1 MNDDILKN
9 VALKYRVSKDEVI
22 EEINRSILEA
32 CKNPDAPI
40 NKIGAG
46 DVPTADEVIA
56 YVLKMLSA
64 SYMNWNTPLQV
75 CKGVIFCEI
84 ISIKYSYKFINY
96 VECIDSYI
104 QRYYNIIRTYSP
116 IIFWEGYYDCQ

>member
-1 MNDDILKN
+1 MNDNIFKN
-9 VALKYRVSKDEVI
+9 VASKYRVSTDEVR
-22 EEINRSILEA
+22 EEINKSILEA

-64 SYMNWNTPLQV
+64 SYMN
-75 CKGVIFCEI
+75 
-84 ISIKYSYKFINY
+84 
-96 VECIDSYI
+96 
-104 QRYYNIIRTYSP
+104 
-116 IIFWEGYYDCQ
+116 

>member
-9 VALKYRVSKDEVI
+9 VALKHRVSKDEVI

-56 YVLKMLSA
+56 YALKMLSA
-64 SYMNWNTPLQV
+64 SNMN
-75 CKGVIFCEI
+75 
-84 ISIKYSYKFINY
+84 
-96 VECIDSYI
+96 
-104 QRYYNIIRTYSP
+104 
-116 IIFWEGYYDCQ
+116 